1 MKYARLIWSNLM
13 RSKRRTLLT
22 LGSVAVAF
30 FLFATLASVL
40 TTLAAVTETGSES
53 RLATRNAI
61 GITFDMPQSYH
72 QRLRGTSGVREATHV
87 SWFGGVYVDPKD
99 FFAQLAIDPVVYF
112 EMYPEILVPE
122 DQLRA
127 FQGERIAAIAGRKLM
142 ERFGWR
148 LGQTV
153 TLQGTIYP
161 GDWEFVIRGV
171 YEAED
176 PSFGEE
182 TFYFHFDYLYELSN
196 QGARHGWYIL
206 ELDDPDQA
214 GAVSAQIDAMF
225 ENSTAPTKTETERAF
240 QAGFV
245 TMWGNVGFLVRAIGT
260 AVFFAILLIA
270 ANTMMM
276 AARERTGEVAVLKT
290 LGFRD
295 GQLAGFVIVEALL
308 VSLTGG
314 LLGLMGAKLVF
325 ESADP
330 LASFLPGFSVAVGTI
345 AAGLGIAALLGLV
358 AGAVPAWQ
366 SARLSVVEALRHV
379 G

>member
-1 MKYARLIWSNLM
+1 MKYARLVWSNLM
-13 RSKRRTLLT
+13 RSKRRTVLT
-22 LGSVAVAF
+22 LASVAVAF

-40 TTLAAVTETGSES
+40 TTLASVTETGSES

-72 QRLRGTSGVREATHV
+72 ERLRGTPGVREATHV
-87 SWFGGVYVDPKD
+87 SWFGAVYVDPKD
-99 FFAQLAIDPVVYF
+99 FFAQFAIDPVVYF
-112 EMYPEILVPE
+112 DMYPEVLVPE

-127 FQGERIAAIAGRKLM
+127 FREERTAAIVGRKLM

-153 TLQGTIYP
+153 TLQGTIWP
-161 GDWEFVIRGV
+161 GDWEFTIRGV

-196 QGARHGWYIL
+196 QTARHGWYIL
-206 ELDDPDQA
+206 ELEDPDQA
-214 GAVSAQIDAMF
+214 GAVSARVDAMF

-295 GQLAGFVIVEALL
+295 GQLASLVIVEALL
-308 VSLTGG
+308 ISLLGG
-314 LLGLMGAKLVF
+314 FLGLMGAKLMF
-325 ESADP
+325 ESSDP
-330 LASFLPGFSVAVGTI
+330 LASFLPGFSVAIGTI
-345 AAGLGIAALLGLV
+345 GAGLAIAALLGLV

>member
-1 MKYARLIWSNLM
+1 MKYARLVLSNLM

-22 LGSVAVAF
+22 LASVAVAF

-40 TTLAAVTETGSES
+40 TTLASVTETGSES

-72 QRLRGTSGVREATHV
+72 QRLRGTPGVREATHV

-99 FFAQLAIDPVVYF
+99 FFAQFAIDPTVYF
-112 EMYPEILVPE
+112 DMYPEVLVPE

-127 FQGERIAAIAGRKLM
+127 FREERTAAIVGRKLM
-142 ERFGWR
+142 EKFGWR
-148 LGQTV
+148 LDQTV

-161 GDWEFVIRGV
+161 GDWDFTIRGV

-182 TFYFHFDYLYELSN
+182 TFYFHFDYLYELSS
-196 QGARHGWYIL
+196 QTARHGWYIL
-206 ELDDPDQA
+206 ELEDPDQA
-214 GAVSAQIDAMF
+214 GAISARIDAMF

-295 GQLAGFVIVEALL
+295 GQLASFVIVEALL
-308 VSLTGG
+308 ISLLGG
-314 LLGLMGAKLVF
+314 LVGLLGAKLVF

-330 LASFLPGFSVAVGTI
+330 LASFLPGFSVAMGTI
-345 AAGLGIAALLGLV
+345 GVGLAIAALLGLV

>member
-1 MKYARLIWSNLM
+1 MKYARLVLSNLL

-22 LGSVAVAF
+22 LASVAVAF

-40 TTLAAVTETGSES
+40 TTLASVTETGSES

-72 QRLRGTSGVREATHV
+72 QRLRGTPGVREATHV

-99 FFAQLAIDPVVYF
+99 FFAQFAIDPTVYF
-112 EMYPEILVPE
+112 DMYPEVLVPE

-127 FQGERIAAIAGRKLM
+127 FREERTAAIVGRKLM
-142 ERFGWR
+142 EKFGWR
-148 LGQTV
+148 LDQTV

-161 GDWEFVIRGV
+161 GDWDFTIRGV

-182 TFYFHFDYLYELSN
+182 TFYFHFDYLYELSS
-196 QGARHGWYIL
+196 QTARHGWYIL
-206 ELDDPDQA
+206 ELEDPDQA
-214 GAVSAQIDAMF
+214 GAISARIDAMF

-295 GQLAGFVIVEALL
+295 GQLASFVIVEALL
-308 VSLTGG
+308 ISLLGG
-314 LLGLMGAKLVF
+314 LVGLLGAKLVF
-325 ESADP
+325 ESSDP
-330 LASFLPGFSVAVGTI
+330 LASFLPGFSVAIGTI
-345 AAGLGIAALLGLV
+345 GVGLAIAALLGLV
-358 AGAVPAWQ
+358 AGAIPAWQ

>member
-1 MKYARLIWSNLM
+1 MKYAVLVWSNLM

-22 LGSVAVAF
+22 LASVAVAF

-40 TTLAAVTETGSES
+40 TTLSAVADVGSEA

-61 GITFDMPQSYH
+61 GITFDLPQSYH
-72 QRLRGTSGVREATHV
+72 ERLRATRGIREATHV

-99 FFAQLAIDPVVYF
+99 FFAQFAIDPVVYF
-112 EMYPEILVPE
+112 DMYPEMLIPDE
-122 DQLRA
+122 QLAA
-127 FQGERIAAIAGRKLM
+127 FRGERTAAVAGRKLM
-142 ERFGWR
+142 EKFGWR

-153 TLQGTIYP
+153 TLQGTIWP
-161 GDWEFVIRGV
+161 GDWEFTIRGV

-182 TFYFHFDYLYELSN
+182 AMFFHFDYLYELSN
-196 QGARHGWYIL
+196 QTARHGWYIL
-206 ELDDPDQA
+206 ELEDPAQA
-214 GAVSAQIDAMF
+214 AAVSARIDAMF

-240 QAGFV
+240 QTGFV

-295 GQLAGFVIVEALL
+295 GQLAGFVVTEALII
-308 VSLTGG
+308 SLSGG
-314 LLGLMGAKLVF
+314 FLGLMGAKLIF
-325 ESADP
+325 ESSDP
-330 LASFLPGFSVAVGTI
+330 LASFLPGFSVAIGTI
-345 AAGLGIAALLGLV
+345 GAGLGIAALLGLV